1 MTEEQ
6 RKRFGLCERWRGCSA
21 SVCPLYDALDKTY
34 FIQGD
39 SRCTRIL
46 DYSEGSLEDGELK
59 DEIRRT
65 EPVWKIVLGGNLL
78 TKWMEGRIKA
88 REYFKKT
95 GEVGTA
101 ESVTERRAVG

>member
-6 RKRFGLCERWRGCSA
+6 ERKFKLCSSWLRCSA

-39 SRCTRIL
+39 SRCTKIL
-46 DYSEGSLEDGELK
+46 DCLEGLLEDGELK

-65 EPVWKIVLGGNLL
+65 EPVWRRVLGEKLL
-78 TKWMEGRIKA
+78 TAWLEGRNKA
-88 REYFKKT
+88 REYFKN
-95 GEVGTA
+95 
-101 ESVTERRAVG
+101 AV